1 MGSRERVFHQ
11 PRERMN
17 FFYFVASLA
26 SLAVVQADESWSGSG
41 TFACY
46 GDMTVTMDK
55 SGSNAEGPIDGEG
68 SIDCIPA
75 WGSAAAPPQGIIA
88 DGDDGSHWVTVDDK
102 GLGDCNRILTLDDG
116 EQTRK
121 FCGYA
126 SCTGYINL
134 HC

>member
-1 MGSRERVFHQ
+1 MGSRERVFPQ

-17 FFYFVASLA
+17 FFYFVGLLA

-41 TFACY
+41 TVACY

-55 SGSNAEGPIDGEG
+55 TGSNAEGPIDGEG

-88 DGDDGSHWVTVDDK
+88 DGDVGSHW
-102 GLGDCNRILTLDDG
+102 
-116 EQTRK
+116 
-121 FCGYA
+121 A
-126 SCTGYINL
+126 TGSRRGNSVGTPPAPDTSTSTAP
-134 HC
+134 CSPAATA